1 MRCVGRISDARLMS
15 NLTEAVVRAGDVC
28 SLVDLIAPTR
38 CLGCGCPGRRLCDDC
53 VAKVETRPEPRI
65 VVDAAGPLEVWM
77 GAGYVGVV
85 RSAILDFKRG
95 GARMVGS
102 VLAQWGARALAV
114 WRCSSEQPPM
124 QVIPIHS
131 GSQTRRRAGLDVSA
145 FLARAGC
152 RELSPQGYGP
162 VVVDRLR
169 LPRPAVTSQ
178 KALFGAERFRNVRG
192 TMRARVG
199 DVGSGDFVLFD
210 DVVTTGASMLEA
222 RRALAAVGIRVRGAA
237 CVAAV
242 ATPDSR
248 RDAARDPPNGA
259 SFPPQR

>member
-1 MRCVGRISDARLMS
+1 
-15 NLTEAVVRAGDVC
+15 
-28 SLVDLIAPTR
+28 
-38 CLGCGCPGRRLCDDC
+38 
-53 VAKVETRPEPRI
+53 
-65 VVDAAGPLEVWM
+65 
-77 GAGYVGVV
+77 
-85 RSAILDFKRG
+85 
-95 GARMVGS
+95 MVGS
-102 VLAQWGARALAV
+102 VLARWGARALAV
-114 WRCSSEQPPM
+114 WRCSSEGQPPM

-145 FLARAGC
+145 FLARAAS
-152 RELSPQGYGP
+152 RELSPYGYGYGCRP

-169 LPRPAVTSQ
+169 PPRPAVTSQ
-178 KALFGAERFRNVRG
+178 KGLLGAERFRNMRG

-199 DVGSGDFVLFD
+199 NVGSGDFVLFD

-242 ATPDSR
+242 ATPDSM

-259 SFPPQR
+259 SCPPQR